1 MTVRVIMTVFA
12 VQDLASSK
20 KFYQDVFGWSINL
33 EVPVLVSFKMSN
45 NHELM
50 LYDKDSFA
58 RNTGQMPVLVPE
70 NCISST
76 ELYFHVDDLEGIIK
90 KLEKAGARMLSE
102 LAPRDWGDDVAYYA
116 DLDGNVLAVACPIQN

>member
-1 MTVRVIMTVFA
+1 MTVFA

-90 KLEKAGARMLSE
+90 KTRESRSSH
-102 LAPRDWGDDVAYYA
+102 
-116 DLDGNVLAVACPIQN
+116 AV